1 MDSLNGDT
9 SGDASSSASS
19 SSKHGSSNSGDNASS
34 GSGSSHSLSHN
45 SSGSGSG
52 SGGDSPLPKH
62 AKSDWKAE
70 KGFNYGIK
78 PPSTYS
84 NKPTHPNGAYPPH
97 AHVHVHVRPSNS
109 HASLSLSNPYSSS
122 HMHPTAATDPRCDLA
137 SSSSSQSQSVESY
150 NHGCVIATNAYN
162 LFAVSNDLPPT
173 LSFDATSIGDIKT
186 TLAAVDYFK
195 NDQNTAAPQSR
206 IIRPNPVQ
214 PDTSSFSTRTGTPYS
229 KKVKNILLAV
239 IPGGISAPR
248 GAGGV
253 SPQGSFTPIP
263 NILNSQVTL
272 KWRPA
277 GDQNELNV
285 YSPRS
290 ELEYRNLPS
299 SNTLNSPGPL

>member
-9 SGDASSSASS
+9 SGDASSSASC

-62 AKSDWKAE
+62 AKSDWKVE
-70 KGFNYGIK
+70 KGFNYGTK

-84 NKPTHPNGAYPPH
+84 TKPTHPNGPFPSH
-97 AHVHVHVRPSNS
+97 AHVHPSNA
-109 HASLSLSNPYSSS
+109 HASLSNVYSSS
-122 HMHPTAATDPRCDLA
+122 HMHPIAAPDPRCDVA

-150 NHGCVIATNAYN
+150 NHGGVTATNAYN
-162 LFAVSNDLPPT
+162 LFAVTNEMPPT
-173 LSFDATSIGDIKT
+173 PSFATSSIGDIKT
-186 TLAAVDYFK
+186 TLAAADYFK
-195 NDQNTAAPQSR
+195 NQITAAPQPR

-214 PDTSSFSTRTGTPYS
+214 PTDASSFSTRIGTPYS

-277 GDQNELNV
+277 CDQNEFNV

-290 ELEYRNLPS
+290 EIEYRNLPS